1 MGDDRY
7 LQKKAKGPAAET
19 TSAPQLDVAADAVIP
34 EETYIRPPEE
44 PDFWEGENWE
54 VSPLLSVTRSA
65 FTIYPPDTDHPAAG
79 LLPYSGIGTTLMSA
93 VCVLA
98 LAIVVLC
105 TIVGVCV

>member
-7 LQKKAKGPAAET
+7 PQKKARGPAAET
-19 TSAPQLDVAADAVIP
+19 KSAPQPDVAADADIP

-54 VSPLLSVTRSA
+54 VSTLLSVARSA
-65 FTIYPPDTDHPAAG
+65 CSMYPPDTDHAAAG
-79 LLPYSGIGTTLMSA
+79 IPPYSCIGTTLMSA

-105 TIVGVCV
+105 TIVGVS